1 LALTALMGF
10 VKPILFGRLLDLIF
24 LGLHATHVNVF
35 RLIAAKQQSTDGE
48 NAEDVLDH

>member
-1 LALTALMGF
+1 MGF

-24 LGLHATHVNVF
+24 LGLYASHVDVFWLVATN
-35 RLIAAKQQSTDGE
+35 KQSADGE